1 MLNVST
7 PVVWR
12 KPEEGDCGARQRK
25 YFTGSAAASR
35 SPAGVHRPDPA
46 VLRNQALRGP
56 QMNLRCRS
64 DQCPNHQ
71 LSSAAT
77 LLRGRVCGAVRA
89 LAISPGIPGKTPQ
102 KTANLCAECIIG
114 VLTRAGPVRRNTGMA
129 FLAHIFRL
137 IRVAAACAVIL
148 VLGFS
153 LPSAAHAVAGHHGN
167 TPAAHSGSNHDGA
180 AGTAAAQDV
189 SEAGAH
195 ERQGAP
201 QQAADT
207 GNCCSGACM
216 AVAVISLQP
225 AEIALKRPVR
235 WRQEASQLPSRQ
247 QNSLLRPPKA

>member
-1 MLNVST
+1 M
-7 PVVWR
+7 
-12 KPEEGDCGARQRK
+12 
-25 YFTGSAAASR
+25 
-35 SPAGVHRPDPA
+35 
-46 VLRNQALRGP
+46 
-56 QMNLRCRS
+56 
-64 DQCPNHQ
+64 
-71 LSSAAT
+71 
-77 LLRGRVCGAVRA
+77 RA
-89 LAISPGIPGKTPQ
+89 PAISLAEPGKTPQ

-114 VLTRAGPVRRNTGMA
+114 VLTRAGPVRRNTRMA

-167 TPAAHSGSNHDGA
+167 TPSVHSGSNHDGA
-180 AGTAAAQDV
+180 AVTAAAQDL

-195 ERQGAP
+195 EPQGAP
-201 QQAADT
+201 QNAGDT

-225 AEIALKRPVR
+225 GEIALKRPVR